1 MRKRGKELLILALLL
16 LPALVTVLPLFLLLT
31 GSLMDVQE
39 IRERLMPVFTGEGS
53 FFFTAI
59 PDYPTFLN
67 YEKLLLETPQFFA
80 LFWNSMRM
88 TGAVLAGQLLVA
100 VPAAFGFAV
109 YKGKGSRLLF
119 SLYTVLMLIPFQVT
133 MLSS

>member
-1 MRKRGKELLILALLL
+1 MRKRGKELLILVLLL

-53 FFFTAI
+53 FSFTAI

-67 YEKLLLETPQFFA
+67 YEKLLLETPQFFV
-80 LFWNSMRM
+80 LFWNILILFQNSAKNC
-88 TGAVLAGQLLVA
+88 GV
-100 VPAAFGFAV
+100 
-109 YKGKGSRLLF
+109 SRSSF
-119 SLYTVLMLIPFQVT
+119 S
-133 MLSS
+133 

>member
-53 FFFTAI
+53 LREEIKDLT
-59 PDYPTFLN
+59 P
-67 YEKLLLETPQFFA
+67 EQVKQVLEYIETLKQ
-80 LFWNSMRM
+80 
-88 TGAVLAGQLLVA
+88 Q
-100 VPAAFGFAV
+100 
-109 YKGKGSRLLF
+109 
-119 SLYTVLMLIPFQVT
+119 
-133 MLSS
+133 